1 MHLHSMFQYAVI
13 PVFLGSFLAGVVA
26 QNCAL
31 RNSFHLDVSVSG
43 APPATL
49 CVDTGW
55 STNAPLVSSGN
66 RTGSNGQGCQ
76 STAVC
81 FALSNYGRLLLVAA
95 GQANTCSAGGVH
107 LDLDECAVG
116 APKAHSIDHFTVT
129 SQVLAPGTP
138 VQVRCGLTLAG
149 GGTVTG
155 TQPVSTWRA
164 DVLCN
169 GVAVASVV
177 DALGTVTAL
186 LSTTVGATVAVECQL
201 DATVHELGVQAG
213 PPNTG
218 SFAISL
224 QSAVDFACLTTNAS
238 LTFCS
243 GAEYDPQ
250 SARWLAFASTCGIPS
265 PILGTALPYLGTS
278 CPITL
283 SGAAP
288 NAPLI
293 LGAASGPAQ
302 LTPVGPCAVWL
313 PPAAIVLQTAGTTS
327 STGTWNSALS
337 IPSSPALA
345 GVLVTLQALPLVA
358 GGPFLGFGQL
368 SNALELRLGW

>member
-1 MHLHSMFQYAVI
+1 MYLHSTFQLALI
-13 PVFLGSFLAGVVA
+13 PALLGSFLAGAVA

-31 RNSFHLDVSVSG
+31 RNSFHLDVSVIGS
-43 APPATL
+43 PPATL

-55 STNAPLVSSGN
+55 STNAPLFSTGN
-66 RTGSNGQGCQ
+66 RTGSNPQGCL
-76 STAVC
+76 STATC
-81 FALSNYGRLLLVAA
+81 IALANYGRLLLVAS
-95 GQANTCSAGGVH
+95 GQATTCSTGGVY
-107 LDLDECAVG
+107 LDLDACALGV
-116 APKAHSIDHFTVT
+116 PKAQSIDRFTVT
-129 SQVLAPGTP
+129 SQILPAGTP

-149 GGTVTG
+149 GVTVTG
-155 TQPVSTWRA
+155 TQPMSTWRA
-164 DVLCN
+164 DVLCD

-177 DALGTVTAL
+177 DALGTVSAL
-186 LSTTVGATVAVECQL
+186 VSTTVGATVVVECRL
-201 DATVHELGVQAG
+201 DATVRELGVQAG

-218 SFAISL
+218 SFTISL
-224 QSAVDFACLTTNAS
+224 QSAVDFECLTTNTS

-250 SARWLAFASTCGIPS
+250 SARWLAFAGMCGAPP
-265 PILGTALPYLGTS
+265 PILVTAEPYLGTS
-278 CPITL
+278 CPISL

-313 PPAAIVLQTAGTTS
+313 PPGAIVLQTAGTTN
-327 STGTWNSALS
+327 STGAWSSALA
-337 IPSSPALA
+337 IPTSSALA
-345 GVLVTLQALPLVA
+345 GARVTLQALPLVA

-368 SNALELRLGW
+368 SNGLELRLGW